1 MSEIVQFFKGKTI
14 FLTGA
19 TGTIGKLLIDQLLRK
34 CDPKKLYLLIRNKNN
49 INPKKR
55 AEKLFEEVLFERLRN
70 EKPYMC
76 ETIKIVDGDLCENLL
91 GIKEELFKE
100 LTENVEIVIHGAATV
115 RFDEPLRIATN
126 INVKGT
132 MSVIKLCQQI
142 KNLKAF
148 SYIST
153 AFSNYPYRD
162 IKEELYDIHINC
174 DQLMDLMTI
183 LNDNEL
189 NSLQSR
195 ILDKWCNTYVFTKA
209 VAENAIKMY
218 AKNLPVAIVRP
229 SIVFGT
235 DREPFPGWSGSYCAA
250 SRTVAAIALGFLRI
264 AKMDPNCT
272 AEMVPGDKVANCILA
287 ATYKTGHLGAKKILV
302 YNMVTNRNNKVSNS
316 EFTKIMC
323 NASQTIPLE
332 RIMWPPNIIMQP
344 NAVVF
349 EILSLFRYLVPAFIL
364 TFAHLIRD
372 DLPSIFWLYKNFREL
387 NNTISYFTTKTW
399 NFTYNNTVELWND
412 LGDEDRVLFNF
423 DMISINWSN
432 CITNFYKGIKKYL
445 FKENMENINSAL
457 NRYERLKYYQNTIWI
472 YFYVYLIYMIFG
484 K

>member
-55 AEKLFEEVLFERLRN
+55 AEKLFEEV
-70 EKPYMC
+70 
-76 ETIKIVDGDLCENLL
+76 
-91 GIKEELFKE
+91 
-100 LTENVEIVIHGAATV
+100 
-115 RFDEPLRIATN
+115 
-126 INVKGT
+126 
-132 MSVIKLCQQI
+132 
-142 KNLKAF
+142 AF